1 MITYICMKILSQTG
15 KIEIFIGFAPKTVEF
30 VTQKRKDIYYDARK

>member
-1 MITYICMKILSQTG
+1 MKILSQTG
-15 KIEIFIGFAPKTVEF
+15 KSAIFKVFPKALEF